1 MALVDLI
8 HNSNGS
14 YTLNATDTPSGDI
27 TVEILVNVPN
37 VFTKK
42 YSSKNY
48 FFWNAF
54 SDGKIYVEVPVGK
67 KLSINTGNMQSLF
80 DSFYH
85 SDSPDSNSFHITNP
99 NSKGSSWA
107 FPFSLENY
115 RGWMM
120 SINVFFNY
128 VDDFSNVGIC
138 EHYTGSVSGL
148 YIRSKNYPFAN
159 TIPYSTCSHPD
170 LSSKSSFSFVTCAYD
185 SNHAQCP
192 YYASDSQIIASK
204 SINGFMNENSIIYN
218 LTVSMS
224 LDAKY
229 TYQIIRMSD
238 NDVNYTMSVDYR
250 TQDTDE
256 EAIKVFEEIIS
267 SYQDGF
273 KTVYDCTL
281 TDNQNQKNSFILSL
295 V

>member
-8 HNSNGS
+8 HNSNTS
-14 YTLNATDTPSGDI
+14 YTLSATHTSVGDV
-27 TVEILVNVPN
+27 TVDIVVNVFD
-37 VFTKK
+37 VFSKK
-42 YSSKNY
+42 YSSNNY

-54 SDGKIYVEVPVGK
+54 GDKKIYVEVPVGK

-80 DSFYH
+80 DTFYH
-85 SDSPDSNSFHITNP
+85 SDSSDPDTFYVTNP
-99 NSKGSSWA
+99 NSKGSPWA
-107 FPFSLENY
+107 FPYSSGNY
-115 RGWMM
+115 SGWMM
-120 SINVFFNY
+120 SKNVFFDY
-128 VDDFSNVGIC
+128 VNDFSGVGVC
-138 EHYTGSVSGL
+138 SHYTGSLSGL
-148 YIRSKNYPFAN
+148 YVRSKNYPFAN
-159 TIPYSTCSHPD
+159 TIPYTTCSHPD
-170 LSSKSSFSFVTCAYD
+170 LTSKSSLSFISCAYD
-185 SNHAQCP
+185 SNHAECP
-192 YYASDSQIIASK
+192 YYSSDSQIIASK

-238 NDVNYTMSVDYR
+238 NDVNYSILVEHR
-250 TQDTDE
+250 TEETDSK
-256 EAIKVFEEIIS
+256 AIEVFEEMVS
-267 SYQDGF
+267 SYEDGF